1 LHPNLEGEP
10 EYISK
15 ELVNEMVNLTNNL
28 NILTPKTRTAKIKK
42 INPSILIGSGVL
54 NEIKKEVVISK
65 INLLI
70 VNTNLT
76 PRQQKN
82 LEDILKIKVTD
93 RTGIILEIFAKRAK
107 TKEGKLQ
114 VELAELTYRKSRL
127 VRAWTHLERQR
138 GGTTFI
144 GGPGELQIELDR
156 RLIQEKINKIKK
168 HLIKVDN
175 RRSLQR
181 KLRKKTKF
189 KTFALIGYT
198 NAGKTQLFNYLTKKN
213 QLSEDKL
220 FATLDTKISKVYLDN
235 NLEAGL
241 IDTVGFIN
249 KIPSL
254 LIQSFKATFE
264 EVRNADYII
273 NVVDSN
279 DLNFKEKITNTI
291 KTLKDMN
298 LENDRIKN
306 IITVYNKIDL
316 NINVSTP
323 RNKNFYIS
331 ALSGEG
337 VHLLKEQ
344 MKEVLN

>member
-1 LHPNLEGEP
+1 MINLA
-10 EYISK
+10 
-15 ELVNEMVNLTNNL
+15 NNL
-28 NILTPKTRTAKIKK
+28 NIQTPKTRIAKIRK
-42 INPSILIGSGVL
+42 INPSILIGSGIL
-54 NEIKKEVVISK
+54 NDIKKDIISSK

-82 LEDILKIKVTD
+82 LEDHLKIKVTD

-175 RRSLQR
+175 RRGLQR

-198 NAGKTQLFNYLTKKN
+198 NAGKTQLFNYLTKKS

-220 FATLDTKISKVYLDN
+220 FVTLDTKISKIYLDKN
-235 NLEAGL
+235 IEAGL

-291 KTLKDMN
+291 KTLQDMN
-298 LENDRIKN
+298 LEKDRIKN

-316 NINVSTP
+316 NMNMSIP
-323 RNKNFYIS
+323 RNKDFYIS
-331 ALSGEG
+331 AISGEG

-344 MKEVLN
+344 MKEILN

>member
-1 LHPNLEGEP
+1 
-10 EYISK
+10 
-15 ELVNEMVNLTNNL
+15 MVNLANNL
-28 NILTPKTRTAKIKK
+28 NILTPKKRIAKIRK
-42 INPSILIGSGVL
+42 INPSILIGSGIL
-54 NEIKKEVVISK
+54 NDIKKDIVTSK

-82 LEDILKIKVTD
+82 LEDLLMIKVTD

-168 HLIKVDN
+168 RLIKVDN
-175 RRSLQR
+175 RRGLQR
-181 KLRKKTKF
+181 KLRKRTKF

-198 NAGKTQLFNYLTKKN
+198 NAGKTQLFNYLTKKS

-220 FATLDTKISKVYLDN
+220 FATLDTKISKVYLDKDI
-235 NLEAGL
+235 EAGL

-273 NVVDSN
+273 NVVDSS
-279 DLNFKEKITNTI
+279 DLNFKEKIINTI
-291 KTLKDMN
+291 KTLQEMN
-298 LENDRIKN
+298 LENDRIEN

-316 NINVSTP
+316 KMNISIP
-323 RNKNFYIS
+323 RNKDFYIS

-344 MKEVLN
+344 MKEILN

>member
-1 LHPNLEGEP
+1 MINLA
-10 EYISK
+10 
-15 ELVNEMVNLTNNL
+15 NNL
-28 NILTPKTRTAKIKK
+28 NILAPKTRIAKIRK

-54 NEIKKEVVISK
+54 NEIKKEIITSK

-82 LEDILKIKVTD
+82 LEDLLKIKVTD

-168 HLIKVDN
+168 RLIKVDN
-175 RRSLQR
+175 RRGLQR
-181 KLRKKTKF
+181 KLRKRTKF

-198 NAGKTQLFNYLTKKN
+198 NAGKTQLFNYLTKKS

-220 FATLDTKISKVYLDN
+220 FATLDTKISKVYLDKDI
-235 NLEAGL
+235 EAGL

-291 KTLKDMN
+291 KTLKEMS

-316 NINVSTP
+316 NINISIP
-323 RNKNFYIS
+323 RNKDFYIS

-344 MKEVLN
+344 MKEMIN

>member
-1 LHPNLEGEP
+1 
-10 EYISK
+10 
-15 ELVNEMVNLTNNL
+15 MVNLANNL
-28 NILTPKTRTAKIKK
+28 NILTPKKRIANIRKIS
-42 INPSILIGSGVL
+42 PSILIGSGVL
-54 NEIKKEVVISK
+54 NEIRKEIVTSK

-82 LEDILKIKVTD
+82 LEDLLKIKVTD

-107 TKEGKLQ
+107 TREGKLQ

-175 RRSLQR
+175 RRGLQR
-181 KLRKKTKF
+181 KLRKRTKF

-198 NAGKTQLFNYLTKKN
+198 NAGKTQLFNYLTKKS

-291 KTLKDMN
+291 KTLQNMN
-298 LENDRIKN
+298 LENDRIEN

-316 NINVSTP
+316 NMNIPTP
-323 RNKNFYIS
+323 RNKDFYIS
-331 ALSGEG
+331 ALNGEG

-344 MKEVLN
+344 MKKVLN

>member
-1 LHPNLEGEP
+1 MINLA
-10 EYISK
+10 
-15 ELVNEMVNLTNNL
+15 NNL
-28 NILTPKTRTAKIKK
+28 NILAPITRIAKIRK
-42 INPSILIGSGVL
+42 INPSVLIGSGVL
-54 NEIKKEVVISK
+54 NDIKNDIANNG

-70 VNTNLT
+70 INTNLT

-168 HLIKVDN
+168 HLIKVEN
-175 RRSLQR
+175 RRGLQR

-213 QLSEDKL
+213 QISEDKL

-235 NLEAGL
+235 NLEVGL

-273 NVVDSN
+273 NVVDCN
-279 DLNFKEKITNTI
+279 DLNFKEKITNTV
-291 KTLKDMN
+291 KTLQDMN
-298 LENDRIKN
+298 LENYRINN

-316 NINVSTP
+316 NINHSIQK
-323 RNKNFYIS
+323 NKDFYIS

-337 VHLLKEQ
+337 VNQLKKQ
-344 MKEVLN
+344 MKELLN

>member
-1 LHPNLEGEP
+1 MHPNLEGEP
-10 EYISK
+10 GYISK
-15 ELVNEMVNLTNNL
+15 ELVNEMVNLANNL
-28 NILTPKTRTAKIKK
+28 NILTPKTRIAKIKK

>member
-1 LHPNLEGEP
+1 MINLA
-10 EYISK
+10 
-15 ELVNEMVNLTNNL
+15 NNL
-28 NILTPKTRTAKIKK
+28 NIQTPKTRIAKIRK
-42 INPSILIGSGVL
+42 INPSILIGSGIL
-54 NEIKKEVVISK
+54 NEIKEEIITSK

-175 RRSLQR
+175 RRGLQR

-198 NAGKTQLFNYLTKKN
+198 NAGKTKLFNYLTKKS

-279 DLNFKEKITNTI
+279 DFNFKEKITNTI
-291 KTLKDMN
+291 KTLQDMN
-298 LENDRIKN
+298 LENDRIEN

-316 NINVSTP
+316 NINIPTT
-323 RNKNFYIS
+323 RNKDFYIS

-337 VHLLKEQ
+337 IHLLKEQ

>member
-1 LHPNLEGEP
+1 MINLA
-10 EYISK
+10 
-15 ELVNEMVNLTNNL
+15 NNL
-28 NILTPKTRTAKIKK
+28 NIQTPKTRIAKIRK

-54 NEIKKEVVISK
+54 NDIKKDIVTSK

-82 LEDILKIKVTD
+82 LEDLLKIKVTD

-168 HLIKVDN
+168 RLIKVDN
-175 RRSLQR
+175 RRGLQR
-181 KLRKKTKF
+181 KLRKRTKF

-198 NAGKTQLFNYLTKKN
+198 NAGKTQLFNYLTKKS

-220 FATLDTKISKVYLDN
+220 FATLDTKISKVYLDKDI
-235 NLEAGL
+235 EAGL

-279 DLNFKEKITNTI
+279 DSNFKEKITNTI
-291 KTLKDMN
+291 KTLQDMN

-306 IITVYNKIDL
+306 IITVFNKIDL
-316 NINVSTP
+316 NINIP
-323 RNKNFYIS
+323 IPKNKDFYIS

>member
-1 LHPNLEGEP
+1 MINLA
-10 EYISK
+10 
-15 ELVNEMVNLTNNL
+15 NNL
-28 NILTPKTRTAKIKK
+28 NILTPKTRIAKIRK
-42 INPSILIGSGVL
+42 INPSILIGSGIL
-54 NEIKKEVVISK
+54 NEIKEEIITSK

-168 HLIKVDN
+168 HLIKVNN
-175 RRSLQR
+175 RRGLQR

-198 NAGKTQLFNYLTKKN
+198 NAGKTKLFNYLTKKS

-235 NLEAGL
+235 SLEAGL

-279 DLNFKEKITNTI
+279 DFNFKEKITNTI
-291 KTLKDMN
+291 KTLQDMN
-298 LENDRIKN
+298 LENDRIEN

-316 NINVSTP
+316 NINIPTT
-323 RNKNFYIS
+323 RNKDFYIS

>member
-1 LHPNLEGEP
+1 MINLA
-10 EYISK
+10 
-15 ELVNEMVNLTNNL
+15 NNL
-28 NILTPKTRTAKIKK
+28 NILAPKTRIAKIRK

-54 NEIKKEVVISK
+54 NEIKKEIITSK

-82 LEDILKIKVTD
+82 LEDLLKIKVTD

-168 HLIKVDN
+168 RLIKVGN

-181 KLRKKTKF
+181 KLRKRTKF

-198 NAGKTQLFNYLTKKN
+198 NAGKTQLFNYLTKKS

-220 FATLDTKISKVYLDN
+220 FATLDTKISKVYLDKDI
-235 NLEAGL
+235 EAGL

-291 KTLKDMN
+291 KTLKEMS

-316 NINVSTP
+316 NINISIP
-323 RNKNFYIS
+323 RNKDFYIS

-344 MKEVLN
+344 MKEMIN

>member
-1 LHPNLEGEP
+1 MINLA
-10 EYISK
+10 
-15 ELVNEMVNLTNNL
+15 NNL
-28 NILTPKTRTAKIKK
+28 NILTPKTRIAKIRK
-42 INPSILIGSGVL
+42 INPSILIGSGIL
-54 NEIKKEVVISK
+54 NEIKEEIITSK

-175 RRSLQR
+175 RRGLQR

-198 NAGKTQLFNYLTKKN
+198 NAGKTKLFNYLTKKS

-235 NLEAGL
+235 SLEAGL

-279 DLNFKEKITNTI
+279 DFNFKEKITNTI
-291 KTLKDMN
+291 KTLQDMN
-298 LENDRIKN
+298 LENDRIEN

-316 NINVSTP
+316 NINIPTT
-323 RNKNFYIS
+323 RNKDFYIS

>member
-1 LHPNLEGEP
+1 MINLA
-10 EYISK
+10 
-15 ELVNEMVNLTNNL
+15 NNL
-28 NILTPKTRTAKIKK
+28 NILTPKTRITKIRK

-54 NEIKKEVVISK
+54 NEIKKEIITSNV
-65 INLLI
+65 NLLI
-70 VNTNLT
+70 VNANLT

-107 TKEGKLQ
+107 TNEGKLQ

-175 RRSLQR
+175 RRGLQR

-198 NAGKTQLFNYLTKKN
+198 NAGKTQLFNYLTKKS

-279 DLNFKEKITNTI
+279 DLNFKEKIINTI
-291 KTLKDMN
+291 KTLQDMN

-316 NINVSTP
+316 NINISTR
-323 RNKNFYIS
+323 RNKDFHIS

>member
-1 LHPNLEGEP
+1 MINLA
-10 EYISK
+10 
-15 ELVNEMVNLTNNL
+15 NNL
-28 NILTPKTRTAKIKK
+28 NIQTPKTRIAKIRK

-54 NEIKKEVVISK
+54 NDIKKDIVTSK

-82 LEDILKIKVTD
+82 LEDLLKIKVTD

-168 HLIKVDN
+168 RLIKVDN
-175 RRSLQR
+175 RRGLQR
-181 KLRKKTKF
+181 KLRKRTKF

-198 NAGKTQLFNYLTKKN
+198 NAGKTQLFNYLTKKS

-220 FATLDTKISKVYLDN
+220 FATLDTKISKVYLDKDI
-235 NLEAGL
+235 EAGL

-273 NVVDSN
+273 NVVDSS
-279 DLNFKEKITNTI
+279 DLNFKEKIINTI
-291 KTLKDMN
+291 KTLQEMN
-298 LENDRIKN
+298 LENDRIEN

-316 NINVSTP
+316 NINISIP
-323 RNKNFYIS
+323 RNKDFYIS

>member
-1 LHPNLEGEP
+1 MINLA
-10 EYISK
+10 
-15 ELVNEMVNLTNNL
+15 NNL
-28 NILTPKTRTAKIKK
+28 NILTPKTRIVKIRK

-54 NEIKKEVVISK
+54 NEIKKEITTSK

-70 VNTNLT
+70 VNTSLT

-198 NAGKTQLFNYLTKKN
+198 NAGKTQLFNYLTKKS

-220 FATLDTKISKVYLDN
+220 FATLDTKISKVYLDK

-279 DLNFKEKITNTI
+279 DLNFKEKIINTI
-291 KTLKDMN
+291 KTLQDMN

-306 IITVYNKIDL
+306 IITVFNKIDL
-316 NINVSTP
+316 NINASTQ
-323 RNKNFYIS
+323 RNKDFYIS

>member
-1 LHPNLEGEP
+1 
-10 EYISK
+10 
-15 ELVNEMVNLTNNL
+15 MVNLANNL
-28 NILTPKTRTAKIKK
+28 NILTPKKRIANIRK
-42 INPSILIGSGVL
+42 INSSILIGPGVL
-54 NEIKKEVVISK
+54 NEIKKDIVASK

-82 LEDILKIKVTD
+82 LEDLLKIKVTD

-168 HLIKVDN
+168 RLIKVDN
-175 RRSLQR
+175 RRGLQR
-181 KLRKKTKF
+181 KLRKRTKF

-198 NAGKTQLFNYLTKKN
+198 NAGKTQLFNYLTKKS
-213 QLSEDKL
+213 QLSADKL
-220 FATLDTKISKVYLDN
+220 FATLDTKISKVYLDKN
-235 NLEAGL
+235 IEAGL

-264 EVRNADYII
+264 EVLNADYII

-279 DLNFKEKITNTI
+279 DLNFKEKIRNTI
-291 KTLKDMN
+291 KTLQDMN

-316 NINVSTP
+316 NINDSIS
-323 RNKNFYIS
+323 RNKDFYIS

-344 MKEVLN
+344 MKELLN

>member
-1 LHPNLEGEP
+1 
-10 EYISK
+10 
-15 ELVNEMVNLTNNL
+15 M
-28 NILTPKTRTAKIKK
+28 NIRK
-42 INPSILIGSGVL
+42 INSSILIGPGVL
-54 NEIKKEVVISK
+54 NEIKKDIVASK

-82 LEDILKIKVTD
+82 LEDLLKIKVTD

-168 HLIKVDN
+168 RLIKVDN
-175 RRSLQR
+175 RRGLQR
-181 KLRKKTKF
+181 KLRKRTKF

-198 NAGKTQLFNYLTKKN
+198 NAGKTQLFNYLTKKS

-220 FATLDTKISKVYLDN
+220 FATLDTKISKVYLDKDI
-235 NLEAGL
+235 EAGL

-273 NVVDSN
+273 NVVDSS
-279 DLNFKEKITNTI
+279 DLNFKEKIINTI
-291 KTLKDMN
+291 KTLQEMN
-298 LENDRIKN
+298 LEKDRIEN

-316 NINVSTP
+316 NMNISIP
-323 RNKNFYIS
+323 RNKDFYIS

-344 MKEVLN
+344 MKEILN

>member
-1 LHPNLEGEP
+1 MINLA
-10 EYISK
+10 
-15 ELVNEMVNLTNNL
+15 NNL
-28 NILTPKTRTAKIKK
+28 NIQTPKTRIAKIRK

-54 NEIKKEVVISK
+54 NDIKKDIVTSK

-82 LEDILKIKVTD
+82 LEDLLKIKVTD

-168 HLIKVDN
+168 RLIKVDN
-175 RRSLQR
+175 RRGLQR
-181 KLRKKTKF
+181 KLRKRTKF

-198 NAGKTQLFNYLTKKN
+198 NAGKTQLFNYLTKKS

-220 FATLDTKISKVYLDN
+220 FATLDTKISKVYLDKDI
-235 NLEAGL
+235 EAGL

-273 NVVDSN
+273 NVVDSS
-279 DLNFKEKITNTI
+279 DLNFKEKIINTI
-291 KTLKDMN
+291 KTLQEMN
-298 LENDRIKN
+298 LENDRIEN

-316 NINVSTP
+316 NMNISIP
-323 RNKNFYIS
+323 RNKDFYVS

-344 MKEVLN
+344 MKEILN

>member
-1 LHPNLEGEP
+1 MHPNLEGEP

-15 ELVNEMVNLTNNL
+15 ELVNEMVNLANNL
-28 NILTPKTRTAKIKK
+28 NILTPKTRIAKIKK

>member
-1 LHPNLEGEP
+1 
-10 EYISK
+10 
-15 ELVNEMVNLTNNL
+15 MVNLANNL
-28 NILTPKTRTAKIKK
+28 NILTPKKRIAKIRK

-54 NEIKKEVVISK
+54 NDIKKDIVTSK

-82 LEDILKIKVTD
+82 LEELLKIKVTD

-168 HLIKVDN
+168 QLVKVGN
-175 RRSLQR
+175 RRGLQR
-181 KLRKKTKF
+181 KLRKKTNF

-198 NAGKTQLFNYLTKKN
+198 NAGKTQLFNYLTKKS

-220 FATLDTKISKVYLDN
+220 FATLDTKISKVYLDKDI
-235 NLEAGL
+235 EAGL

-273 NVVDSN
+273 NVVDSS
-279 DLNFKEKITNTI
+279 DLNFKEKIINTI
-291 KTLKDMN
+291 KTLQEMN
-298 LENDRIKN
+298 LEKDRIEN

-316 NINVSTP
+316 NMNISIP
-323 RNKNFYIS
+323 RNKDF
-331 ALSGEG
+331 
-337 VHLLKEQ
+337 
-344 MKEVLN
+344 

>member
-1 LHPNLEGEP
+1 
-10 EYISK
+10 
-15 ELVNEMVNLTNNL
+15 MVNLANNL
-28 NILTPKTRTAKIKK
+28 NILTPKKRIAKIRK
-42 INPSILIGSGVL
+42 INPSILIGSGIL
-54 NEIKKEVVISK
+54 NDIKKDIVTSK

-82 LEDILKIKVTD
+82 LEDLLKIKVTD

-168 HLIKVDN
+168 RLIKVDN
-175 RRSLQR
+175 RRGLQR
-181 KLRKKTKF
+181 KLRKRTKF

-198 NAGKTQLFNYLTKKN
+198 NAGKTQLFNYLTKKS

-220 FATLDTKISKVYLDN
+220 FATLDTKISKVYLDKDI
-235 NLEAGL
+235 EAGL

-264 EVRNADYII
+264 EVRSADYII
-273 NVVDSN
+273 NVVDSS
-279 DLNFKEKITNTI
+279 DLNFKEKIINTI
-291 KTLKDMN
+291 KTLHEMN
-298 LENDRIKN
+298 LENDRIEN

-316 NINVSTP
+316 NMNISIP
-323 RNKNFYIS
+323 RNKDFYIS

-344 MKEVLN
+344 MKEILN

>member
-1 LHPNLEGEP
+1 
-10 EYISK
+10 
-15 ELVNEMVNLTNNL
+15 MVNLANNL
-28 NILTPKTRTAKIKK
+28 NILTPKKRIAKLRK
-42 INPSILIGSGVL
+42 INPSILIGSGIL
-54 NEIKKEVVISK
+54 NDIKKDIVTSK

-82 LEDILKIKVTD
+82 LEDLLKIKVTD

-168 HLIKVDN
+168 RLIKVDN
-175 RRSLQR
+175 RRGLQR
-181 KLRKKTKF
+181 KLRKRTKF

-198 NAGKTQLFNYLTKKN
+198 NAGKTQLFNYLTKKS

-220 FATLDTKISKVYLDN
+220 FATLDTKISKVYLDKDI
-235 NLEAGL
+235 EAGL

-273 NVVDSN
+273 NVVDAS
-279 DLNFKEKITNTI
+279 DLNFKEKIINTI
-291 KTLKDMN
+291 KTLQEMN
-298 LENDRIKN
+298 LENDRIEN

-316 NINVSTP
+316 NMNISIP
-323 RNKNFYIS
+323 RNKDFYIS

-337 VHLLKEQ
+337 VNLLKEQ
-344 MKEVLN
+344 MKEILN

>member
-1 LHPNLEGEP
+1 
-10 EYISK
+10 
-15 ELVNEMVNLTNNL
+15 MVNLANNL
-28 NILTPKTRTAKIKK
+28 NILTPKKRIAKIRK
-42 INPSILIGSGVL
+42 INPSILIGSGIL
-54 NEIKKEVVISK
+54 NDIKKDIVTSK

-82 LEDILKIKVTD
+82 LEDLLKIKVTD

-168 HLIKVDN
+168 RLIKVDN
-175 RRSLQR
+175 RRGLQR
-181 KLRKKTKF
+181 KLRKRTKF

-198 NAGKTQLFNYLTKKN
+198 NAGKTQLFNYLTKKS

-220 FATLDTKISKVYLDN
+220 FATLDTKISKVYLDKDI
-235 NLEAGL
+235 EAGL

-273 NVVDSN
+273 NVVDSS
-279 DLNFKEKITNTI
+279 DLNFKEKIINTI
-291 KTLKDMN
+291 KTLQEMN
-298 LENDRIKN
+298 LENDRIEN

-316 NINVSTP
+316 NMNISIP
-323 RNKNFYIS
+323 RNKDFYIS

-344 MKEVLN
+344 MKEILN

>member
-1 LHPNLEGEP
+1 MHPNLEGEP
-10 EYISK
+10 GYISK
-15 ELVNEMVNLTNNL
+15 ELVNEMVNLANNL
-28 NILTPKTRTAKIKK
+28 NILTPKTRIAKIKK

-198 NAGKTQLFNYLTKKN
+198 NAGKTQLFNYLTKKS

>member
-1 LHPNLEGEP
+1 
-10 EYISK
+10 
-15 ELVNEMVNLTNNL
+15 
-28 NILTPKTRTAKIKK
+28 
-42 INPSILIGSGVL
+42 
-54 NEIKKEVVISK
+54 
-65 INLLI
+65 
-70 VNTNLT
+70 
-76 PRQQKN
+76 
-82 LEDILKIKVTD
+82 
-93 RTGIILEIFAKRAK
+93 
-107 TKEGKLQ
+107 
-114 VELAELTYRKSRL
+114 LAELTYRKSRL

-168 HLIKVDN
+168 HLVKVDN
-175 RRSLQR
+175 RRGLQR
-181 KLRKKTKF
+181 KLRKKTNF

-198 NAGKTQLFNYLTKKN
+198 NAGKTQLFNYLTKKS

-220 FATLDTKISKVYLDN
+220 FATLDTKISKIYLDK

-279 DLNFKEKITNTI
+279 DSNFKEKITNTI
-291 KTLKDMN
+291 KTLQDMN

-306 IITVYNKIDL
+306 IITVFNKIDL
-316 NINVSTP
+316 NIKFSIP
-323 RNKNFYIS
+323 KNKHFYIS

>member
-1 LHPNLEGEP
+1 
-10 EYISK
+10 
-15 ELVNEMVNLTNNL
+15 M
-28 NILTPKTRTAKIKK
+28 
-42 INPSILIGSGVL
+42 
-54 NEIKKEVVISK
+54 
-65 INLLI
+65 LI

-279 DLNFKEKITNTI
+279 DLNFKEKITSTI

>member
-1 LHPNLEGEP
+1 MHPNLEGEP

-316 NINVSTP
+316 NINISTP
-323 RNKNFYIS
+323 RNKDFYIS

-337 VHLLKEQ
+337 IHLLKEQ
-344 MKEVLN
+344 MKELLN

>member
-1 LHPNLEGEP
+1 MHPNLEGEP
-10 EYISK
+10 GYISK
-15 ELVNEMVNLTNNL
+15 ELVNEMVNLANNL
-28 NILTPKTRTAKIKK
+28 NILTPKTRIAQIKK

-316 NINVSTP
+316 NINISTP

-337 VHLLKEQ
+337 VHLLKKQ

>member
-1 LHPNLEGEP
+1 
-10 EYISK
+10 
-15 ELVNEMVNLTNNL
+15 MVNLANNL
-28 NILTPKTRTAKIKK
+28 NILTPKKRIAKIRK
-42 INPSILIGSGVL
+42 INPSILIGSGIL
-54 NEIKKEVVISK
+54 NDIKKDIVTSK

-82 LEDILKIKVTD
+82 LEDLLKIKVTD

-168 HLIKVDN
+168 RLIKVDN
-175 RRSLQR
+175 RRGLQR
-181 KLRKKTKF
+181 KLRKRTKF

-198 NAGKTQLFNYLTKKN
+198 NAGKTQLFNYLTKKS

-220 FATLDTKISKVYLDN
+220 FATLDTKISKVYLDKDI
-235 NLEAGL
+235 EAGL

-273 NVVDSN
+273 NVVDSS
-279 DLNFKEKITNTI
+279 DLNFKEKIINTI
-291 KTLKDMN
+291 KTLQEMN
-298 LENDRIKN
+298 LENDRIEN

-316 NINVSTP
+316 NINISIP
-323 RNKNFYIS
+323 RNKDFYIS

-344 MKEVLN
+344 MKEILN

>member
-1 LHPNLEGEP
+1 
-10 EYISK
+10 
-15 ELVNEMVNLTNNL
+15 MVNLANNL
-28 NILTPKTRTAKIKK
+28 NILTPKKRIAKIRK

-54 NEIKKEVVISK
+54 NDIKKEIVTSK

-70 VNTNLT
+70 INTNLT

-82 LEDILKIKVTD
+82 LEDLLKIKVTD

-168 HLIKVDN
+168 RLIKVDN
-175 RRSLQR
+175 RRGLQR
-181 KLRKKTKF
+181 KLRKRTKF

-198 NAGKTQLFNYLTKKN
+198 NAGKTQLFNYLTKKS

-220 FATLDTKISKVYLDN
+220 FATLDTKISKVYLDKDI
-235 NLEAGL
+235 EAGL

-273 NVVDSN
+273 NVVDSS
-279 DLNFKEKITNTI
+279 DLNFKEKIINTI
-291 KTLKDMN
+291 KTLQEMN
-298 LENDRIKN
+298 LEKDRIEN

-316 NINVSTP
+316 NMNISIP
-323 RNKNFYIS
+323 RNKDFYIS

-344 MKEVLN
+344 MKEILN

>member
-1 LHPNLEGEP
+1 MHPNLEGEP
-10 EYISK
+10 EHISK
-15 ELVNEMVNLTNNL
+15 ELVNEMVNLANNL
-28 NILTPKTRTAKIKK
+28 NILTPKTRIAKIKK

-54 NEIKKEVVISK
+54 HEIKKEVVISN

-198 NAGKTQLFNYLTKKN
+198 NAGKTQLFNYLTKKS